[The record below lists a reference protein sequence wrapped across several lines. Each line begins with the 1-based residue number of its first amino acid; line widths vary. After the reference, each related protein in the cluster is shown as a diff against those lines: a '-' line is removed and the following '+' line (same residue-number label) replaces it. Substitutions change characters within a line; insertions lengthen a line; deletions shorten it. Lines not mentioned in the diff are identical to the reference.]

1 MRCGMRDSNKIAIA
15 AMEAFEK
22 TSAEMRDLIEIR
34 ERIKL
39 VEEELDAA
47 RGRGPAKRKKEIRP

>member
-1 MRCGMRDSNKIAIA
+1 MRDSIKIAIA

-39 VEEELDAA
+39 LEEELDAA
-47 RGRGPAKRKKEIRP
+47 RGRGPAKRKKGPDFRR

>member
-1 MRCGMRDSNKIAIA
+1 MRDSIKIAIA

-34 ERIKL
+34 ERLKL
-39 VEEELDAA
+39 LEEELDAA
-47 RGRGPAKRKKEIRP
+47 RGRGPAKRKKRLDPER

>member
-1 MRCGMRDSNKIAIA
+1 MRDSNKIAIA

-39 VEEELDAA
+39 VEDELDAA

>member
-1 MRCGMRDSNKIAIA
+1 MRDSIKIAIA
-15 AMEAFEK
+15 AMEAVEK

-39 VEEELDAA
+39 LENELDAA
-47 RGRGPAKRKKEIRP
+47 RGRGPARRQKRLGPER

>member
-1 MRCGMRDSNKIAIA
+1 MRDSLKIAIA
-15 AMEAFEK
+15 AIEAFEK

-39 VEEELDAA
+39 LEQELEGA
-47 RGRGPAKRKKEIRP
+47 RGRGPAKRKKGSDQKR

>member
-1 MRCGMRDSNKIAIA
+1 MHDSIKIAIA

-34 ERIKL
+34 ARIKL
-39 VEEELDAA
+39 LEEGLDAA
-47 RGRGPAKRKKEIRP
+47 RGRNPAKRKEIRP